1 MNDQVHVTGLKVM
14 GICGCLPHE
23 RVEAQPFRVDLIVSL
38 NLDQAAQ
45 TDDLN
50 DTVNYALLA
59 DAAANLVA
67 TSACFLVEALADRIG
82 RACLALDA
90 RITEAT
96 VKVTKLQPPIPYD
109 VEGVGVTRTCTR

>member
-1 MNDQVHVTGLKVM
+1 MSDKVHVTGLKVL

-23 RVEAQPFRVDLIVSL
+23 RVEAQPFRVDLSVKL
-38 NLDQAAQ
+38 NLDRAAE

-50 DTVNYALLA
+50 QTVNYALLA
-59 DAAANLVA
+59 DAAATLVA

-82 RACLALDA
+82 LACLEVDA

-96 VKVTKLQPPIPYD
+96 VTVTKLHPPIPYD
-109 VEGVGVTRTCTR
+109 VEGVGVTRICTR